1 MNCLFGLVINTKII
15 NSVDNEILKKLRRMI
30 IDNSDLLWLNVWFV
44 QSKFHYRYFHVCNV

>member
-44 QSKFHYRYFHVCNV
+44 QSKFHYRYFHV

>member
-30 IDNSDLLWLNVWFV
+30 IDNSDLL
-44 QSKFHYRYFHVCNV
+44 